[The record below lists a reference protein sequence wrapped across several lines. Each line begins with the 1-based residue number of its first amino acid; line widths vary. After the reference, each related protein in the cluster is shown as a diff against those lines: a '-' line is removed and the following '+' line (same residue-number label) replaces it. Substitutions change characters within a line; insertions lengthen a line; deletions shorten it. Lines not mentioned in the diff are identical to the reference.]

1 MDIASTAE
9 GRPSHD
15 IDRNSNIEGLRDGGR
30 SGGDSIAV
38 ANGTL
43 HAADGDNKFQR
54 AIAAWRS

>member
-15 IDRNSNIEGLRDGGR
+15 TDRNSIIEGLRDGGR
-30 SGGDSIAV
+30 SDGHPEALANETLHVGGD
-38 ANGTL
+38 
-43 HAADGDNKFQR
+43 DNKFQR